1 MIHRL
6 YDLVKPPRGSQSAR
20 KTSASG
26 TDLRSG
32 KRHIQFNQEVMQCIA
47 ITNQEEDTAEKQCL
61 EFGDELSWDKS
72 YIVKLG
78 HSSVGSKTIA
88 PLPPT
93 TLKYFGD
100 APDQQPSIAACWSW
114 KRYIPMY

>member
-6 YDLVKPPRGSQSAR
+6 YDLVKPPRGSQSTS
-20 KTSASG
+20 KTPASG

-47 ITNQEEDTAEKQCL
+47 ITKEHEAGEKQCL
-61 EFGDELSWDKS
+61 EFGDELSWDTS
-72 YIVKLG
+72 YVVKLG

-93 TLKYFGD
+93 TLKCHGD
-100 APDQQPSIAACWSW
+100 APDSQPPIAACWSW

>member
-6 YDLVKPPRGSQSAR
+6 YDLVKPPRGSQPTS

-32 KRHIQFNQEVMQCIA
+32 KRHIHFNQEVMQCIS
-47 ITNQEEDTAEKQCL
+47 ITKEEGAEKQCL
-61 EFGDELSWDKS
+61 EFGDELSWDTS
-72 YIVKLG
+72 YVVKLG
-78 HSSVGSKTIA
+78 DSSVGSKTIA

-93 TLKYFGD
+93 TLKCYGD
-100 APDQQPSIAACWSW
+100 TPESQPSIAACWSW